1 MIVGPGGKT
10 SGTDTATAADRAA
23 ASWLV
28 RREDGELSAVE
39 AEAFERWL
47 AADPRNREAL
57 GRMERFW
64 HAFDEPVPG
73 PVPEPASEPGPAA
86 PRRSWLFPAGLAAA
100 AMLVLAIGVGLVLNG
115 TSEAYYSTG
124 HELRTVVLEDGSRIT
139 LDAKTRLSASL
150 QETGRDIELL
160 SGKARFDV
168 SPDPS
173 RPFTVRAGAVHA
185 QALGTVFDVDRRT
198 HAAVSVSVL
207 EGRVQV
213 VSAEPGQEPVTHL
226 SSTGDTVVWR
236 RNRAPELSS
245 DENLEL
251 TGQWADGRLVFRG
264 EPAGDALK
272 QVNRYE
278 AAPLQLPPAVSP
290 ATPVYGVFRA
300 GDGAAF
306 LNALAAGT
314 DD

>member
-1 MIVGPGGKT
+1 MAAGGKRSVT
-10 SGTDTATAADRAA
+10 ENATAADRAA

-28 RREDGELSAVE
+28 RREDGEFSAAE

-47 AADPRNREAL
+47 KADPRHREAF

-64 HAFDEPVPG
+64 RAVDEPPPAVSRRRWLLPG
-73 PVPEPASEPGPAA
+73 
-86 PRRSWLFPAGLAAA
+86 GLAAA
-100 AMLVLAIGVGLVLNG
+100 AILVLAIGVAMVLSGPNE
-115 TSEAYYSTG
+115 TYYSTG

-139 LDAKTRLSASL
+139 LDAKTRLSTSMH
-150 QETGRDIELL
+150 ETGRDIELL

-168 SPDPS
+168 SPDPV
-173 RPFTVRAGAVHA
+173 RPFTVYAGAVHA
-185 QALGTVFDVDRRT
+185 QALGTVFDVDRRANST
-198 HAAVSVSVL
+198 VSVSVL

-213 VSAEPGQEPVTHL
+213 VATAPGQEPRTHL

-236 RNRAPELSS
+236 HNREPELSS
-245 DENLEL
+245 NENLDVA
-251 TGQWADGRLVFRG
+251 GQWAEGRLVFRG
-264 EPAGDALK
+264 EPAGAALK

-278 AAPLQLPPAVSP
+278 PKPLRLPLAVSP

-306 LNALAAGT
+306 LNALTADT

>member
-1 MIVGPGGKT
+1 MVGPGGKT
-10 SGTDTATAADRAA
+10 SVTDTATAADRAA

-47 AADPRNREAL
+47 AADPRHREAL

-64 HAFDEPVPG
+64 HAFDEPVDEAIDEQAP
-73 PVPEPASEPGPAA
+73 PAV
-86 PRRSWLFPAGLAAA
+86 PRRSRWLPTGLAAA

-115 TSEAYYSTG
+115 TSEAYYATG

-139 LDAKTRLSASL
+139 LDAKTRLSAAMHA
-150 QETGRDIELL
+150 TGRDIELL
-160 SGKARFDV
+160 AGKARFEV

-173 RPFTVRAGAVHA
+173 RPFTVHAGAVYA

-198 HAAVSVSVL
+198 DSAVAVSVL
-207 EGRVQV
+207 EGQVQV
-213 VSAEPGQEPVTHL
+213 ISSAPGQQPLTHL

-236 RNRAPELSS
+236 RNAAPELKS
-245 DENLEL
+245 DDNAEVL
-251 TGQWADGRLVFRG
+251 GQWAEGRLIFRG
-264 EPAGDALK
+264 EPAGLALQ

-278 AAPLQLPPAVSP
+278 PKPLQLPPAVSP

-306 LNALAAGT
+306 LTALEAGT